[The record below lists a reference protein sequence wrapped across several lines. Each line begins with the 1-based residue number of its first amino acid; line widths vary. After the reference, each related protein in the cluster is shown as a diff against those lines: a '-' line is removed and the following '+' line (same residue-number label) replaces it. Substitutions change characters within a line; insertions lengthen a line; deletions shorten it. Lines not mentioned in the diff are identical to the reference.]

1 MSKERTPV
9 RLLKRPYPRPP
20 ALGNPKMNDPL
31 LIRRLTRVALW
42 VGGSAL
48 AVFVLDLLGI
58 PVDDWIA
65 ELFDKLREIPT
76 WAIVAGVLL
85 QTANTMLAAAA
96 WFGIL
101 RATPLGGV
109 SYRIVLA
116 SYAAAVALNS
126 FLPANIGTWVML
138 LMFTTLFV
146 GATFPMMFS
155 GIVVQKIPFTVFNL
169 ALYLYLF
176 LSVAGSFSVKL
187 GFLADHTGLVVLI
200 LAGAVVLLVLLARVF
215 RKKLA
220 GLREQMVD
228 GGAVLRSP
236 RRFLL
241 EVCLPSLGSYLARLA
256 VVGVFLAAYSIPATF
271 HNIATVTASNSIS
284 NTVSATPGGV
294 GVTQAMNSVAL
305 AGSTDAATATA
316 YSISQ
321 QLVTSAWNVVFAVVM
336 VSWVFGWT
344 GGKALVRSSYDDAK
358 VKSREMKE
366 RHKRKKD
373 DDQAAPGSVGG
384 EADSGA
390 GP

>member
-1 MSKERTPV
+1 VE
-9 RLLKRPYPRPP
+9 
-20 ALGNPKMNDPL
+20 AQPL
-31 LIRRLTRVALW
+31 SRRLTRIALW

-48 AVFVLDLLGI
+48 AIFILDLLGI

-65 ELFDKLREIPT
+65 ELFRKLREIPT

-85 QTANTMLAAAA
+85 QTVNTMLAAAA

-101 RATPLGGV
+101 RATRLGGV

-116 SYAAAVALNS
+116 SYATAVALNC

-138 LMFTTLFV
+138 LMFTALFA
-146 GATFPMMFS
+146 GATFPMMVS

-200 LAGAVVLLVLLARVF
+200 IAGAIVLLVLLARIF

-220 GLREQMVD
+220 GLREQVMD
-228 GGAVLRSP
+228 GGTVLRTP

-241 EVCLPSLGSYLARLA
+241 DVVAPSLGSYLARLA

-284 NTVSATPGGV
+284 NTFSATPGGV

-305 AGSTDAATATA
+305 AGSTNAATATA

-321 QLVTSAWNVVFAVVM
+321 QLVTSAWNIVFAVVM

-344 GGKALVRSSYDDAK
+344 GGKALVESSYVDAK
-358 VKSREMKE
+358 TKSREMKE
-366 RHKRKKD
+366 RHKRKRGS
-373 DDQAAPGSVGG
+373 DQEAVPGS
-384 EADSGA
+384 AAA
-390 GP
+390 GTAAGTGPNEE

>member
-1 MSKERTPV
+1 
-9 RLLKRPYPRPP
+9 
-20 ALGNPKMNDPL
+20 MNDPL
-31 LIRRLTRVALW
+31 LLRRLTRVALW
-42 VGGSAL
+42 AGGSAL
-48 AVFVLDLLGI
+48 LIYVLDLLGI
-58 PVDDWIA
+58 PVDDWIS
-65 ELFDKLREIPT
+65 ELFHKLREVPA
-76 WAIVAGVLL
+76 WAIVAGVVL
-85 QTANTMLAAAA
+85 QMANTMLAAAA

-101 RATPLGGV
+101 RASPIQGV

-116 SYAAAVALNS
+116 SYAAAVAMNS

-138 LMFTTLFV
+138 LMFATLFT

-155 GIVVQKIPFTVFNL
+155 GIVVQKIPFTVLNL

-187 GFLADHTGLVVLI
+187 GFLAEHTGLVVLI
-200 LAGAVVLLVLLARVF
+200 VVGAIVLLVLLARIF
-215 RKKLA
+215 RKKLE
-220 GLREQMVD
+220 GLREQVMD

-241 EVCLPSLGSYLARLA
+241 DVCLPSLGSYIARLA

-344 GGKALVRSSYDDAK
+344 GGKELVRSSYDDAK
-358 VKSREMKE
+358 VKSREMKD
-366 RHKRKKD
+366 RHRRKS
-373 DDQAAPGSVGG
+373 DQTA
-384 EADSGA
+384 
-390 GP
+390 

>member
-1 MSKERTPV
+1 MSGSKPERRGSSPEE
-9 RLLKRPYPRPP
+9 RQ
-20 ALGNPKMNDPL
+20 PL
-31 LIRRLTRVALW
+31 SRRLTRVALW

-48 AVFVLDLLGI
+48 AVLVLDLLGI

-65 ELFDKLREIPT
+65 ELFDKLGEIPT
-76 WAIVAGVLL
+76 WAIVVGILL
-85 QTANTMLAAAA
+85 QTANTALAAAA

-101 RATPLGGV
+101 RATPLAGV

-116 SYAAAVALNS
+116 AYATSVALNS

-138 LMFTTLFV
+138 LMFTALFA
-146 GATFPMMFS
+146 GATFPMMVS
-155 GIVVQKIPFTVFNL
+155 GIVVQKIAFSVFNI

-187 GFLADHTGLVVLI
+187 GFLADHTALVVAI
-200 LAGAVVLLVLLARVF
+200 LLGGVVLLVLLARAF
-215 RKKLA
+215 RKRLE
-220 GLREQMVD
+220 GLREQVLD
-228 GGAVLRSP
+228 GGAVLRTP

-241 EVCLPSLGSYLARLA
+241 DVVAPSLGSYLARLA
-256 VVGVFLAAYSIPATF
+256 IVGVFLAAYSIPATF

-321 QLVTSAWNVVFAVVM
+321 QLVTSAWNVILAVVM
-336 VSWVFGWT
+336 VSWVFGWS
-344 GGKALVRSSYDDAK
+344 GGKELVESSYVDAK
-358 VKSREMKE
+358 AKSKEM
-366 RHKRKKD
+366 RDKRRRRRAPEEAEEAP
-373 DDQAAPGSVGG
+373 QATPPGSGS
-384 EADSGA
+384 ADTGA
-390 GP
+390 

>member
-1 MSKERTPV
+1 MDSQPTS
-9 RLLKRPYPRPP
+9 
-20 ALGNPKMNDPL
+20 
-31 LIRRLTRVALW
+31 RRLARVALW

-48 AVFVLDLLGI
+48 LIYVLDLLGI

-65 ELFDKLREIPT
+65 ELFDKLREIPA

-101 RATPLGGV
+101 RASPLGGV

-138 LMFTTLFV
+138 LMFTTLFA

-187 GFLADHTGLVVLI
+187 GFLADHTGLFVVI
-200 LAGAVVLLVLLARVF
+200 LGGIVVLLVLLARIF
-215 RKKLA
+215 RKKLS
-220 GLREQMVD
+220 GLREQVVD

-241 EVCLPSLGSYLARLA
+241 EVCLPSFGSYLARLA

-284 NTVSATPGGV
+284 NTMSATPGGV

-321 QLVTSAWNVVFAVVM
+321 QLVTSAWNIVFAVVM

-344 GGKALVRSSYDDAK
+344 GGKELVRSSYDDAK

-366 RHKRKKD
+366 RHKRKREAEA
-373 DDQAAPGSVGG
+373 DQATPSGSAAEATPSGPTGEEGG
-384 EADSGA
+384 
-390 GP
+390 P

>member
-1 MSKERTPV
+1 MTAE
-9 RLLKRPYPRPP
+9 
-20 ALGNPKMNDPL
+20 PL
-31 LIRRLTRVALW
+31 SRRLIRIALW

-58 PVDDWIA
+58 PVDDWIT
-65 ELFDKLREIPT
+65 ELFRKLGEIPP
-76 WAIVAGVLL
+76 WAIVVGVVL
-85 QTANTMLAAAA
+85 QTANTTLAATA

-101 RATPLGGV
+101 RATALGGV
-109 SYRIVLA
+109 SFRIVLA
-116 SYAAAVALNS
+116 AYATSVALNS

-138 LMFTTLFV
+138 LMFTALFA
-146 GATFPMMFS
+146 GATFPMMVS

-187 GFLADHTGLVVLI
+187 GFLSDHTGLVVVI
-200 LAGAVVLLVLLARVF
+200 LVGGVVLLVLLARVF
-215 RKKLA
+215 RKRLA
-220 GLREQMVD
+220 GLREQVME
-228 GGAVLRSP
+228 GGAVLRTP
-236 RRFLL
+236 RRFLID
-241 EVCLPSLGSYLARLA
+241 VVAPSLGSYLARLA
-256 VVGVFLAAYSIPATF
+256 IVGVFLAAYSIPATF
-271 HNIATVTASNSIS
+271 HNVATVTASNSIS

-321 QLVTSAWNVVFAVVM
+321 QLVTSAWNVIFAVVM
-336 VSWVFGWT
+336 VSWVFGWS
-344 GGKALVRSSYDDAK
+344 GGKTLVRSSYDDAK

-366 RHKRKKD
+366 RHKRKRSG
-373 DDQAAPGSVGG
+373 DQETPSGSAA
-384 EADSGA
+384 EET

>member
-1 MSKERTPV
+1 MED
-9 RLLKRPYPRPP
+9 RPTRD
-20 ALGNPKMNDPL
+20 ALSRR
-31 LIRRLTRVALW
+31 LIRIALW

-65 ELFDKLREIPT
+65 KLFDKLGEIPA

-85 QTANTMLAAAA
+85 QTANTALAGLA

-101 RATPLGGV
+101 RAPPLGGV

-116 SYAAAVALNS
+116 SYATAVALNS

-138 LMFTTLFV
+138 LMFTALFA
-146 GATFPMMFS
+146 GATFPMMVS
-155 GIVVQKIPFTVFNL
+155 GIVVQKIPFSVFNL

-187 GFLADHTGLVVLI
+187 GFLSDHTGLVVAII
-200 LAGAVVLLVLLARVF
+200 LGGVALLVFLARIF
-215 RKKLA
+215 RKRLE
-220 GLREQMVD
+220 GLREQVLD
-228 GGAVLRSP
+228 GGAVLRTP
-236 RRFLL
+236 RRFLID
-241 EVCLPSLGSYLARLA
+241 VCAPTLGSFLARLA
-256 VVGVFLAAYSIPATF
+256 IVGVFLAAYGIPATF

-305 AGSTDAATATA
+305 SGSTDAATATA

-321 QLVTSAWNVVFAVVM
+321 QLITSAWNVVFAVVM
-336 VSWVFGWT
+336 VSWVFGWS
-344 GGKALVRSSYDDAK
+344 GGKEMVESSYVDAK
-358 VKSREMKE
+358 AKSREMRE
-366 RHKRKKD
+366 SRRRKRSRS
-373 DDQAAPGSVGG
+373 AA
-384 EADSGA
+384 
-390 GP
+390 